1 MNNKKF
7 DVYFDL
13 GSSKI
18 RAVAFDKDEIKN
30 NFFYENNCISNFV
43 INNSNYS
50 NLAKEIEKVIFDLE
64 KKTKEYLDNVNLMI
78 DSREIFS
85 VSLSL
90 SKNFD
95 GSELKKEDVQFMIRD
110 AKQQILRNYSK
121 QDIIHIIVNNYKV
134 DQVDYRFLPKGIDC
148 SMLSIDIIF
157 ICLPIETVQALK
169 KIFSNLNILVNQ
181 FSVSSYAKSISYK
194 ENFNLSENIIF
205 IDIGYDKSSIICYKN
220 NIISFFN
227 ILPVGG
233 NHITKDLAKIL
244 DINLIEAEEIKL
256 SFDKD
261 DGILDNK
268 KISLD
273 LVQKII
279 FARIEEILILCTKS
293 IQLNETSKEITQFKL
308 VLMGEGSKILDTK
321 FKEKISFSKEID
333 LLEETTIGI
342 CESGMKLSRGANK
355 QEVVVIPKM
364 QVKTG
369 FFEKL
374 FHFFK

>member
-220 NIISFFN
+220 NI
-227 ILPVGG
+227 
-233 NHITKDLAKIL
+233 TKDLAKIL

-374 FHFFK
+374 FHYFK